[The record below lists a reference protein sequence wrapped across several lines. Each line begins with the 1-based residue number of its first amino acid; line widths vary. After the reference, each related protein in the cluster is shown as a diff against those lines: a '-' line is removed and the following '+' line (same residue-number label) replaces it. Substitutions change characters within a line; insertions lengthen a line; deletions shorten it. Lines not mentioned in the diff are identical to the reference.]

1 MKTFSFY
8 TLALLAGMIIFLG
21 LPLLGWGI
29 GEIPL
34 FFESPARLTYAIVIL
49 LLLQVFGILYNP
61 QAGRSRGEEKSGAA
75 RSRIDL
81 VLIQVFSLAV
91 VLLAPFSDGGSF
103 GVFHFDERNRF
114 LGFLLLIPGFILMQ
128 LAEKYLDRQFSIKV
142 TLQKDHKLIQHG
154 PYTYIRHPR
163 YLGILAFFMG
173 ISIVFRSYLSLI
185 LVLVLAL
192 VLAWRIYA
200 EEALMQQEFGEE
212 WMAYRK
218 HSWRIIPFIF

>member
-8 TLALLAGMIIFLG
+8 VLALLAGLIIFLG

-29 GEIPL
+29 GRIPL
-34 FFESPARLTYAIVIL
+34 FFESPARLTYAVVIL
-49 LLLQVFGILYNP
+49 LLQGFGILYNP
-61 QAGRSRGEEKSGAA
+61 QTGRSQGEEKSGTAK
-75 RSRIDL
+75 SKVDL
-81 VLIQVFSLAV
+81 ILIQVFSLGI
-91 VLLAPFSDGGSF
+91 VLLAPFSDGSSI
-103 GVFHFDERNRF
+103 GVFHLDEKSR
-114 LGFLLLIPGFILMQ
+114 LWGFLLLIPGFILMQ

-142 TLQKDHKLIQHG
+142 VLQKDHKLIQHG

-185 LVLVLAL
+185 LVLVLAV
-192 VLAWRIYA
+192 VLTWRIYA

-218 HSWRIIPFIF
+218 RSWRIIPFIF